1 MNSETE
7 LTYSNGYVPL
17 PIKLLNK
24 IASGST
30 ARFGRFNRLDARNL
44 LRTARYKTGLS
55 DWGDSR
61 VKEALTALVESVI
74 QEGNL
79 TLFGRFTMR
88 KFLLENLSSRLRIID
103 VLKRFPEIRQQK
115 IHRPIFITGWYRS
128 GTTFFHNLFASHP
141 TLRAPLFWEL
151 RYPCPGLEPQTV
163 APRHVIRKVN
173 LQTKIHRYLAPGFS
187 KAHRMDPLK
196 PEECLHLFEK
206 ACAGTTAF
214 FITEAKS
221 FAWWLLDHGMQ
232 QGYEFYKAQLQ
243 LLSWLRPA
251 KRWIVKWPYHLW
263 HIDTLL
269 KTFPDA
275 IVIILHR
282 DPREA
287 IPSVCS
293 LAALARASFCE
304 SIDTAALG
312 RFWLDYSEAGLQR
325 SEMARKNARA
335 DQIIDIN
342 YPELT
347 KDPQSVMQYML
358 NQIDLSTDKPW
369 FNSLGIDLKMKEAK
383 QKQHQY
389 ALSQFGLSAVKIRAR
404 FAEYIEKYDLS
415 ST

>member
-1 MNSETE
+1 MNSETHF
-7 LTYSNGYVPL
+7 TYSNVYVPL

-24 IASGST
+24 ITSSST
-30 ARFGRFNRLDARNL
+30 STFGRFNRLDARNL
-44 LRTARYKTGLS
+44 LRTARHRTGLS

-61 VKEALTALVESVI
+61 VKEALAALVESVI

-79 TLFGRFTMR
+79 TFFGRVTMR

-151 RYPCPGLEPQTV
+151 RYPCPGLDPQTV

-173 LQTKIHRYLAPGFS
+173 LQAKIHRYLAPGFS
-187 KAHRMDPLK
+187 RAHRMDPIK

-221 FAWWLLDHGMQ
+221 FAWWLLDHGMR
-232 QGYEFYKAQLQ
+232 QGYEFYKVQLQ
-243 LLSWLRPA
+243 LLSWLRPT
-251 KRWIVKWPYHLW
+251 KRWILKWPYHLW

-282 DPREA
+282 DPLEA

-312 RFWLDYSEAGLQR
+312 RFWLDYNEAALRR
-325 SEMARKNARA
+325 SEIVRKNVRA
-335 DQIIDIN
+335 NQIIDIH
-342 YPELT
+342 YSDLT
-347 KDPQSVMQYML
+347 KDPQSVIENML
-358 NQIDLSTDKPW
+358 NQIDLATDKPW
-369 FNSLGIDLKMKEAK
+369 LNVLGISQKMKAAK
-383 QKQHQY
+383 QRKHQY
-389 ALSQFGLSAVKIRAR
+389 ALSQFGLTADMIRGRLAG
-404 FAEYIEKYDLS
+404 YIEKFELS
-415 ST
+415 TT